1 MKDNQTKG
9 ILITIVAF
17 ILVMFFSFLICKNQ
31 ILENLVKTDFC
42 NIVFGKEPKIV
53 SNYRV
58 KMAKEKGNDDSIV
71 FTYTDETSAEN
82 SEQKEIL
89 SSLEED
95 KNAVPINPLAEAD
108 TESQKQEEIA
118 VAEKKLEEKD
128 LVVEVSKKKA
138 SEAPLPSVNSSRIV
152 LYFIQIEENG
162 RVTRKEVYR
171 EIPRTT
177 TPLTSAL
184 QNLLSGTNFE
194 ELNKNYMSMI
204 PEGTQLI
211 SASIKNKVAYL
222 NFSEEF
228 LYNKYGVE
236 GYLAQ
241 LMQIVYTATAFSSID
256 SVQFLING
264 EKIDFLGTEG
274 VWVGSP
280 ITRNFFN

>member
-31 ILENLVKTDFC
+31 ILENLVETDFC

-53 SNYRV
+53 SNYRI
-58 KMAKEKGNDDSIV
+58 KMSKETGKNNSVV
-71 FTYTDETSAEN
+71 FTYTDDEKESSVETPKQEIAAASTIASDAFEN
-82 SEQKEIL
+82 SIPEQDEVRV
-89 SSLEED
+89 ED
-95 KNAVPINPLAEAD
+95 
-108 TESQKQEEIA
+108 
-118 VAEKKLEEKD
+118 KLEEKD
-128 LVVEVSKKKA
+128 LIVEVSKKKA
-138 SEAPLPSVNSSRIV
+138 AEAPLPSVNTSRII
-152 LYFIQIEENG
+152 LYFIQVEENG

-184 QNLLSGTNFE
+184 QNLLLGTNFE

-204 PEGTQLI
+204 PEGTKLL

-241 LMQIVYTATAFSSID
+241 LMQIVYTATTFSSID
-256 SVQFLING
+256 SVQFLIAG

>member
-31 ILENLVKTDFC
+31 ILENLVETDFC

-53 SNYRV
+53 SNYRI
-58 KMAKEKGNDDSIV
+58 KMSKETGKNNSVV
-71 FTYTDETSAEN
+71 FTYTDDQKESSVETPKQEIAAASTIASDAFEN
-82 SEQKEIL
+82 SIPEQDEVRV
-89 SSLEED
+89 ED
-95 KNAVPINPLAEAD
+95 
-108 TESQKQEEIA
+108 
-118 VAEKKLEEKD
+118 KLEEKD
-128 LVVEVSKKKA
+128 LIVEVSKKKA
-138 SEAPLPSVNSSRIV
+138 AEAPLPSVNTSRII
-152 LYFIQIEENG
+152 LYFIQVEENG

-184 QNLLSGTNFE
+184 QNLLLGTNFE

-204 PEGTQLI
+204 PEGTKLL

-241 LMQIVYTATAFSSID
+241 LMQIVYTATTFSSID
-256 SVQFLING
+256 SVQFLIAG